1 MILGHL
7 FLQFLPPPQGTKL
20 PHQGHYE
27 EDWGTCPEVAN
38 LVPKETLT
46 GKSEHLPLT
55 LRSQL

>member
-1 MILGHL
+1 
-7 FLQFLPPPQGTKL
+7 
-20 PHQGHYE
+20 
-27 EDWGTCPEVAN
+27 VAN